1 MKSFPKITGGLYL
14 VIDPAPGLDVI
25 LPKIHQAIGG
35 GADVLQIWNNW
46 NNNQNKQETI
56 NTICKI
62 AHIKNIP
69 VIINEE
75 WQLLQSTQLDGVH
88 FDNIPK
94 DLAAIQQTIAKPF
107 IKGLTCGNDLD
118 RINWANDNHLDYIS
132 FCSMFPSP
140 SAGFCEIVKKET
152 VIKARQLTALPI
164 FVAGGITLHNI
175 EGLTGADINGIAV
188 ISGIMKAGDPQATA
202 KQFKEKLA
210 MLKTKNNETIIHQ

>member
-1 MKSFPKITGGLYL
+1 MKSFHSITGGLYL
-14 VIDPAPGLDVI
+14 VIDPAPGLDLI
-25 LPKIHQAIGG
+25 LSKIQQAISGG
-35 GADVLQIWNNW
+35 VDVLQIWNNW

-56 NTICKI
+56 NTICEI

-69 VIINEE
+69 VLINEE
-75 WQLLQSTQLDGVH
+75 WQLIQSTQLDGVH

-107 IKGLTCGNDLD
+107 IKGLTCGNDLE
-118 RINWANDNHLDYIS
+118 RIKWANDNHFDYIS

-140 SAGFCEIVKKET
+140 SAGVCEIVKKET
-152 VIKARQLTALPI
+152 VIQARQLTTLPI

-175 EGLTGADINGIAV
+175 EDLSGAGINGIAL
-188 ISGIMKAGDPQATA
+188 ISGIMKAGDPLATT

-210 MLKTKNNETIIHQ
+210 MLKTKNNATILH